1 MVESRKALVV
11 GAGPAG
17 LSAAISLRKA
27 GFAVD
32 VLERTPDRAV
42 LGSEL
47 LVASPALRALDLIGA
62 AERVTEVGVPIEGLS
77 FFAQNGTPVATIPF
91 HKITRP
97 ELPSSVGITRSALH
111 AAIYDSAEGLDIKV
125 SHNVSVQGL
134 VNEGAGIRATR
145 TDGIEC
151 YYDFVVGADGVA
163 SQVREL
169 RFPETS
175 KPPYSGQCVWRASV
189 PRTTEGA
196 LYAGFGRKANVGLI
210 TVSKDE
216 SYLFCLMAYASPPR
230 PDPAHYVDLIHDAL
244 SEFEG
249 PFGDAR
255 RLIDGSRTIH
265 FSPMWAGVMP
275 LPWTDGRAILI
286 GDAAHAT
293 TPHLGYG
300 AGLAIEDG
308 IVLGWVMR
316 DAPNVATGLRTFG
329 ERRLERSRMVVETGL
344 RICKSQQSPIPGF
357 NQAAESEAV
366 WVKLTEPI

>member
-1 MVESRKALVV
+1 MLGSYRALVV

-27 GFAVD
+27 GFGVD

-62 AERVTEVGVPIEGLS
+62 ADRVAEAGVPIEGVS
-77 FFAQNGTPVATIPF
+77 FFASNGAPVAKVPF
-91 HKITRP
+91 HKITRS
-97 ELPSSVGITRSALH
+97 ELPPSVGITRSALH
-111 AAIYDSAEGLDIKV
+111 AAISDSAEGLDIKV
-125 SHNVSVQGL
+125 AHNMSVQAL
-134 VNEGAGIRATR
+134 VDEGAGIRATR
-145 TDGIEC
+145 TDGFEC
-151 YYDFVVGADGVA
+151 YYDFVVGADGIA
-163 SQVREL
+163 SQVRQL

-189 PRTTEGA
+189 PRRTEAA
-196 LYAGFGRKANVGLI
+196 LYGGFGQRANAGLI
-210 TVSKDE
+210 TVSADE
-216 SYLFCLMAYASPPR
+216 SYLFCLVAHATPPR
-230 PDPAHYVDLIHDAL
+230 PDAANYVELLQDAL

-249 PFGDAR
+249 PLGEAR

-308 IVLGWVMR
+308 VVLGWVMR
-316 DAPNVATGLRTFG
+316 DTPDVASGLHTFG
-329 ERRLERSRMVVETGL
+329 ERRVERSRMVVETGL
-344 RICKSQQSPIPGF
+344 CICKSQQSPIPGF

-366 WVKLTEPI
+366 WIQLAEPI